1 NELRPI
7 TDLENE
13 KKTNDDKPPSS
24 AAGVITKEVLSRY
37 FYMPITEAAKELNV
51 GLTLLKKMCRELGIK
66 RWPHRK
72 LMSLTALISNVR
84 QLLDESGGGE
94 EGGKLE
100 EAIRVLENERKVLEE
115 SPDLQLG
122 SNTKRLRQACFKAN
136 YKRKRKHNMMM
147 VSDGDEDARRPTGR
161 RGRRRSRSED
171 GGASGCGSVA
181 VLESNLGYDDEG
193 EGDEEI
199 RSLLLPVEYD
209 FEF

>member
-1 NELRPI
+1 
-7 TDLENE
+7 
-13 KKTNDDKPPSS
+13 
-24 AAGVITKEVLSRY
+24 
-37 FYMPITEAAKELNV
+37 
-51 GLTLLKKMCRELGIK
+51 MCRELGIK

-72 LMSLTALISNVR
+72 LMSLTALISNV
-84 QLLDESGGGE
+84 Q
-94 EGGKLE
+94 GGKLE